1 MPPRHGIAARRIAP
15 KDNIA
20 ITVSA
25 FKWRLLSAA
34 GLARLSSGAGPFFVA
49 TQGEE

>member
-1 MPPRHGIAARRIAP
+1 VIAGRRIAP

-25 FKWRLLSAA
+25 FKWWLLSAA
-34 GLARLSSGAGPFFVA
+34 GLASLRSGAGSFFVA
-49 TQGEE
+49 TQGEN